1 MITPIRHFEGFN
13 ITINVTEDC
22 NLRCSYCY
30 ETCKTKRS
38 VSLSDCKKFINR
50 ILDEDF
56 PKTSLTGLLNS
67 SVVFDF
73 IGGDA
78 LMRVDLLEEIFRF
91 ITTKM
96 ALLEDRFPRGYM
108 FNVTSNGT
116 LFENPD
122 VRSFCERWKNVLSVG
137 VSIDGCPAI
146 HDLNRVYPSGKGS
159 MESILK
165 SWSWY
170 QKTFPSNANST
181 KSTCNRDSIPYLYES
196 LKFMHE
202 TLGLKYIYQNFI
214 MEDMH
219 LTEEDLDLLEEQ
231 FNRCLEYVLDHRH
244 DLYWSMIEQDDLVD
258 GSHTF
263 DPEVTR
269 CGSGWM
275 PTLSVDGCVYPCFRW
290 LAPSQNGQ
298 NGVMSAGHING
309 VLNFDRFLEVQ
320 ENSKK
325 GTCSDEEC
333 KACEWESFCAYCIAG
348 CYAET
353 GTFKRL
359 KHICEITKMKG
370 RMSREYWRR
379 YHELENR

>member
-1 MITPIRHFEGFN
+1 MIAPIRHFEGFD

-38 VSLSDCKKFINR
+38 VSISDCKKFINR

-56 PKTSLTGLLNS
+56 PKTSLTDLLNS

-108 FNVTSNGT
+108 FNITSNGT
-116 LFENPD
+116 LFENPN
-122 VRSFCERWKNVLSVG
+122 VRSFCEKWKSVLSIG

-170 QKTFPSNANST
+170 QKTFPSNADST
-181 KSTCNRDSIPYLYES
+181 KSTCNKDSIPYLYES

-202 TLGLKYIYQNFI
+202 KLGLNHIYQKSKV
-214 MEDMH
+214 H
-219 LTEEDLDLLEEQ
+219 PSYHSLTR
-231 FNRCLEYVLDHRH
+231 FTNRCHMKVLRMKN
-244 DLYWSMIEQDDLVD
+244 S
-258 GSHTF
+258 
-263 DPEVTR
+263 
-269 CGSGWM
+269 
-275 PTLSVDGCVYPCFRW
+275 
-290 LAPSQNGQ
+290 
-298 NGVMSAGHING
+298 
-309 VLNFDRFLEVQ
+309 LNDQQEFDR
-320 ENSKK
+320 
-325 GTCSDEEC
+325 
-333 KACEWESFCAYCIAG
+333 
-348 CYAET
+348 
-353 GTFKRL
+353 
-359 KHICEITKMKG
+359 
-370 RMSREYWRR
+370 
-379 YHELENR
+379 